1 MVEGRTFKL
10 LPGVVTIL
18 HGTTIKVKDGEMV
31 VLQVENLHSGW
42 DAENNITHEFSE
54 ELCNTL
60 DELVDA
66 RACGTETAQL
76 ENIVCEAGECNCCW
90 LGVNGEVMFAPQR
103 WRQTT
108 TCVMLTWQKPKA
120 LPSTAPCHPCCNT
133 ESWRSGRLLG
143 MGHQHKQSCTQSPVQ
158 VVHRQGP
165 VRQQMVLMVLVTV
178 QACLQMSLGPVIIA
192 ALSTQ
197 QSRAARCAGGG
208 RRLPRVPQLGVP
220 GQLFDLGPLELP
232 SGFRMP
238 RHTRH

>member
-1 MVEGRTFKL
+1 
-10 LPGVVTIL
+10 
-18 HGTTIKVKDGEMV
+18 MV

-143 MGHQHKQSCTQSPVQ
+143 MGHQHKQSCTQSEP
-158 VVHRQGP
+158 R
-165 VRQQMVLMVLVTV
+165 
-178 QACLQMSLGPVIIA
+178 A
-192 ALSTQ
+192 
-197 QSRAARCAGGG
+197 SRAQARSSAAADGADGASDSASVFANEPWTCYHCSFVNTTKSRCSMCRRGKKAASSAPAGGA
-208 RRLPRVPQLGVP
+208 
-220 GQLFDLGPLELP
+220 GP
-232 SGFRMP
+232 
-238 RHTRH
+238 TV